1 MALVEIA
8 RFSDITEAQAAA
20 AALRASNIP
29 VMLQNEFHGHAM
41 FYMSQALGG
50 FRLWTPEADAA
61 DARAFIEACR
71 GEPRRVEVDAYPAV
85 TLLAVITATLLG
97 PIIGWT
103 FAAAR
108 LRRRRLPDDGS
119 ED

>member
-8 RFSDITEAQAAA
+8 RFDDITEAQAAA
-20 AALRASNIP
+20 AALRASSIP

-41 FYMSQALGG
+41 FYISQALGG
-50 FRLWTPEADAA
+50 FRLWTPEEDAV
-61 DARAFIEACR
+61 DARAFIESCR
-71 GEPRRVEVDAYPAV
+71 GEPSAAEADGFPAV
-85 TLLAVITATLLG
+85 TLLAVIAATVLG
-97 PIIGWT
+97 PVIGWT

-108 LRRRRLPDDGS
+108 LRGRRLP